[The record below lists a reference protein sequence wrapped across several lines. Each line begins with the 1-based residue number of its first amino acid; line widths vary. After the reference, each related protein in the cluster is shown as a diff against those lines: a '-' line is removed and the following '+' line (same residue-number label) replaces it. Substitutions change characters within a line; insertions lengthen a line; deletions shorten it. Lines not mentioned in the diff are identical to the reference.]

1 MTIRVGLI
9 GLGEVAQLMH
19 LPLLADDPRW
29 RIAGVSD
36 VSEQLTEAMG
46 RRYGADVR
54 TTRAEELIRSPGIDV
69 VFILTPDE

>member
-1 MTIRVGLI
+1 LTIRVGLI